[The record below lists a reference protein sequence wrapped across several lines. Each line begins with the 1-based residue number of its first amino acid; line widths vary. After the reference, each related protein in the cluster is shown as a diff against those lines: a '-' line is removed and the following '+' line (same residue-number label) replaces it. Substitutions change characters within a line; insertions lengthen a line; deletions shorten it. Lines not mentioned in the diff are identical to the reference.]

1 VDFLYFF
8 MKVSNNCGLTFL
20 AETNGTRLMNAD
32 YNLEIKPGEIIGRG
46 EFGFVRN
53 VANIV
58 DTFGTFGESLPIG
71 TTQPSKVN
79 QPPSAMKDF
88 FLRANSLKL
97 EELPS
102 GDSCDLRAFL
112 KERCYRGNSPRFA
125 VKRIRDD
132 LDPDMELMAIVD
144 LAFEAKLLAC
154 VNHTNIVKLRATIG
168 VPGKPDFSIVLDRLF
183 CILDHRVRQW
193 REDEKEC
200 RGLLNVVVDKDGY
213 RGLIEE
219 RLVAMYDI
227 ARALNYLHK
236 HNIVYRDLK
245 PENIGCDIRG
255 DFKIFDFGLAKE
267 LKEKDLVVAPDGY
280 QMTGSTGTRRWMA
293 PENCLC
299 KHYGKG
305 ADVYSYCLLFWHV
318 LSLQLPFARYNR
330 RQHLHFV
337 TLRGQR
343 PNAKKMKISK
353 FMRSA
358 IIEGWSSDCSKRP
371 SMVRLCELLK
381 VELLEKRL
389 DHKRRDG
396 SILDRSR
403 HLLDLSIESYL
414 AGKVQRS

>member
-1 VDFLYFF
+1 
-8 MKVSNNCGLTFL
+8 M
-20 AETNGTRLMNAD
+20 
-32 YNLEIKPGEIIGRG
+32 
-46 EFGFVRN
+46 
-53 VANIV
+53 
-58 DTFGTFGESLPIG
+58 
-71 TTQPSKVN
+71 
-79 QPPSAMKDF
+79 
-88 FLRANSLKL
+88 
-97 EELPS
+97 
-102 GDSCDLRAFL
+102 
-112 KERCYRGNSPRFA
+112 
-125 VKRIRDD
+125 
-132 LDPDMELMAIVD
+132 
-144 LAFEAKLLAC
+144 
-154 VNHTNIVKLRATIG
+154 
-168 VPGKPDFSIVLDRLF
+168 
-183 CILDHRVRQW
+183 
-193 REDEKEC
+193 
-200 RGLLNVVVDKDGY
+200 
-213 RGLIEE
+213 
-219 RLVAMYDI
+219 
-227 ARALNYLHK
+227 
-236 HNIVYRDLK
+236 
-245 PENIGCDIRG
+245 
-255 DFKIFDFGLAKE
+255 
-267 LKEKDLVVAPDGY
+267 VVAPERY
-280 QMTGSTGTRRWMA
+280 QMTGRSGTRRWIA

-371 SMVRLCELLK
+371 SMVRLYELLK